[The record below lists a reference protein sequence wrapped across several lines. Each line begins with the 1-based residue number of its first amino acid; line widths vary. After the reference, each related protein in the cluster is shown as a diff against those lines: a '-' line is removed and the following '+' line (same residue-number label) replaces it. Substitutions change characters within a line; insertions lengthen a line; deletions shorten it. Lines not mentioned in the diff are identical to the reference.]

1 MAGGADDG
9 FAADAGI
16 GLLRGADR
24 GGAGVGVEMDA
35 VGAGIEGELGRTV
48 DEDAGTT
55 FGGAHGFDHAGGE
68 GLQLGEGQIFFA
80 DLDRVYAAGGPFRGE
95 RNEAVT
101 LRVLVTV
108 EEAAIRD
115 GVEEHLTISVKKLR

>member
-1 MAGGADDG
+1 MAGGADDWL
-9 FAADAGI
+9 AADAGI
-16 GLLRGADR
+16 GLLRGAD
-24 GGAGVGVEMDA
+24 GCGTGVGVEMDA
-35 VGAGIEGELGRTV
+35 VGSGIEGELGRTIN
-48 DEDAGTT
+48 EDAGTT

-80 DLDRVYAAGGPFRGE
+80 DLDGVDAASGPLRGE

-108 EEAAIRD
+108 KEAAIRD
-115 GVEEHLTISVKKLR
+115 GVEEHQKLV